1 MVTYNWG
8 RLSQLFKQSMKM
20 DNESGLKELERMA
33 ETHQDNIPLQEFV
46 QDVKAILYHDPGSE
60 KELDWTWLISEA
72 YRRLRA

>member
-1 MVTYNWG
+1 
-8 RLSQLFKQSMKM
+8 M
-20 DNESGLKELERMA
+20 DSNTGLAELERMA